1 MADARKTKNAAHEH
15 EHEQAHEHEHELD
28 AERNVE
34 REAKRRTALAQIRQ
48 YPDPVL
54 RMRARE
60 VEVFDEPLARQAA
73 RMIAL
78 MHDAAG
84 VGLAANQVG
93 SLTRMFT
100 IELGENE
107 PAQAIVNPRITP
119 LGDEL
124 ETDDEGCLSIPGV
137 LVPVE
142 RAVSVRLEG
151 QAVDGRELKLELD
164 GLPAR
169 AVQHEVD
176 HLDGKLTIDR
186 TTPDARREALAVLRP
201 RVILAGS
208 R

>member
-1 MADARKTKNAAHEH
+1 MADARKTKNSTQEH
-15 EHEQAHEHEHELD
+15 EHEQAHEHEHEHD
-28 AERNVE
+28 TEHDVE
-34 REAKRRTALAQIRQ
+34 REARRRTALAQIRQ

-60 VEVFDEPLARQAA
+60 VEVFDEALARQAA

-78 MHDAAG
+78 MHDATG
-84 VGLAANQVG
+84 VGLAANQFG
-93 SLTRMFT
+93 SLLRMFT
-100 IELGENE
+100 IELGDES
-107 PAQAIVNPRITP
+107 ARAIINPRITP

-124 ETDDEGCLSIPGV
+124 ETDEEGCLSIPGV

-151 QAVDGRELKLELD
+151 QGVDGRELTLELD

-176 HLDGKLTIDR
+176 HLDGVLTINR
-186 TTPDARREALAVLRP
+186 TTPEARREALAVLRP
-201 RVILAGS
+201 RVVLAGS

>member
-1 MADARKTKNAAHEH
+1 MADTAETKNIEP
-15 EHEQAHEHEHELD
+15 D
-28 AERNVE
+28 VE
-34 REAKRRTALAQIRQ
+34 REARRRTALSQIRQ

-93 SLTRMFT
+93 SLQRIFT
-100 IELGENE
+100 IELGEDE
-107 PAQAIVNPRITP
+107 AARAIVNPRITP

-124 ETDDEGCLSIPGV
+124 ESEEEGCLSLPGV

-151 QAVDGRELKLELD
+151 QGVDGRKLTLELD

-176 HLDGKLTIDR
+176 HLDGVLTINR
-186 TTPDARREALAVLRP
+186 TTPEARREALGLLRP
-201 RVILAGS
+201 RVVLAGP

>member
-1 MADARKTKNAAHEH
+1 MADS
-15 EHEQAHEHEHELD
+15 EQIKSAERD
-28 AERNVE
+28 AERDAE
-34 REAKRRTALAQIRQ
+34 RQARRRTALAQIRQ

-60 VEVFDEPLARQAA
+60 VEVFDEALAQQAA

-93 SLTRMFT
+93 SLQRMFT
-100 IELGENE
+100 IELGEDA
-107 PAQAIVNPRITP
+107 PAQAIINPRITP

-124 ETDDEGCLSIPGV
+124 ESDDEGCLSLPGV

-142 RAVSVRLEG
+142 RSVSVRLEG
-151 QAVDGRELKLELD
+151 QSVDGSELSLELD

-176 HLDGKLTIDR
+176 HLDGVLTFDR
-186 TTPDARREALAVLRP
+186 TTPEARREALALLRP
-201 RVILAGS
+201 RVVLAGS

>member
-1 MADARKTKNAAHEH
+1 MADEGQTKNI
-15 EHEQAHEHEHELD
+15 ELD
-28 AERNVE
+28 AEQ
-34 REAKRRTALAQIRQ
+34 EARRRTALAQIRQ

-60 VEVFDEPLARQAA
+60 VEVFDEALAKQAA

-93 SLTRMFT
+93 SLQRMFT

-119 LGDEL
+119 LGEEL
-124 ETDDEGCLSIPGV
+124 ESDEEGCLSLPGA

-142 RAVSVRLEG
+142 RPLSIRLEG
-151 QAVDGRELKLELD
+151 QGVDGRELTLELE
-164 GLPAR
+164 GLTAR

-176 HLDGKLTIDR
+176 HLDGVLTFDR
-186 TTPDARREALAVLRP
+186 TTDEARREALAVLRP
-201 RVILAGS
+201 RVALAG
-208 R
+208 RR

>member
-1 MADARKTKNAAHEH
+1 MTDSGQVKNI
-15 EHEQAHEHEHELD
+15 ELD
-28 AERNVE
+28 VE
-34 REAKRRTALAQIRQ
+34 RVARRRTALAQIRQ

-60 VEVFDEPLARQAA
+60 VEVFDETLARQAEG
-73 RMIAL
+73 MIAL

-93 SLTRMFT
+93 SLQRMFT
-100 IELGENE
+100 IELGEEE

-124 ETDDEGCLSIPGV
+124 ETDEEGCLSLQGV

-142 RAVSVRLEG
+142 RPISVRLEAQG
-151 QAVDGRELKLELD
+151 VDGKELVLELD
-164 GLPAR
+164 GLSAR
-169 AVQHEVD
+169 AVQHELD
-176 HLDGKLTIDR
+176 HLDGVLLFDR
-186 TTPDARREALAVLRP
+186 TTPEARREALAVLRP
-201 RVILAGS
+201 RVVLVGS

>member
-1 MADARKTKNAAHEH
+1 MADTAQTKSS
-15 EHEQAHEHEHELD
+15 
-28 AERNVE
+28 ERDVE
-34 REAKRRTALAQIRQ
+34 REARRRTALSQIRQ

-60 VEVFDEPLARQAA
+60 VVVFDQALARQAA

-78 MHDAAG
+78 MHDAIG

-93 SLTRMFT
+93 SVLRMFT
-100 IELGENE
+100 IELGEDE
-107 PAQAIVNPRITP
+107 AAARAIVNPTITP

-124 ETDDEGCLSIPGV
+124 ESDEEGCLSVPGV

-151 QAVDGRELKLELD
+151 QSVDGKKLTLELD

-176 HLDGKLTIDR
+176 HLDGVLTFDR
-186 TTPDARREALAVLRP
+186 TTPEARREALAILRP
-201 RVILAGS
+201 RVVLAGP

>member
-1 MADARKTKNAAHEH
+1 MADADQNEKIEPEHAHAHEH
-15 EHEQAHEHEHELD
+15 EPAREYD
-28 AERNVE
+28 VE
-34 REAKRRTALAQIRQ
+34 REARRRTALAQVRQ

-60 VEVFDEPLARQAA
+60 VEVFDEALAQQAA

-78 MHDAAG
+78 MHDAVG

-93 SLTRMFT
+93 SLQRIFA
-100 IELGENE
+100 IELGEDE

-119 LGDEL
+119 LGEEL
-124 ETDDEGCLSIPGV
+124 ESDEEGCLSLPGV

-142 RAVSVRLEG
+142 RAISVRLEG
-151 QAVDGRELKLELD
+151 QGVDGRELSIELD

-176 HLDGKLTIDR
+176 HLDGVLTFDR
-186 TTPDARREALAVLRP
+186 TTPEARREALALLRP
-201 RVILAGS
+201 RVVLAGS

>member
-1 MADARKTKNAAHEH
+1 MADTGQTKDIEH
-15 EHEQAHEHEHELD
+15 D
-28 AERNVE
+28 VE
-34 REAKRRTALAQIRQ
+34 REARRRTALAQIRQ

-60 VEVFDEPLARQAA
+60 VEVFDESLARQAA

-93 SLTRMFT
+93 SLLRMFT
-100 IELGENE
+100 IELGEDE

-119 LGDEL
+119 LGEEL
-124 ETDDEGCLSIPGV
+124 ESDEEGCLSLPGV

-142 RAVSVRLEG
+142 RSLSVRLEG
-151 QAVDGRELKLELD
+151 QGVDGRELTLELD

-176 HLDGKLTIDR
+176 HLDGVLTFDR
-186 TTPDARREALAVLRP
+186 TTAEARREALAALRP
-201 RVILAGS
+201 RVVLAGA

>member
-1 MADARKTKNAAHEH
+1 MADGGQVKNIEH
-15 EHEQAHEHEHELD
+15 D
-28 AERNVE
+28 AER
-34 REAKRRTALAQIRQ
+34 EARRRTALAQIRQ

-60 VEVFDEPLARQAA
+60 VEVFDEALAKQAA

-93 SLTRMFT
+93 SLLRMFL
-100 IELGENE
+100 IELGEDE
-107 PAQAIVNPRITP
+107 PARAIVNPRITP
-119 LGDEL
+119 LSEEL
-124 ETDDEGCLSIPGV
+124 ESEEEGCLSLPGV

-142 RAVSVRLEG
+142 RAISVRLEG
-151 QAVDGRELKLELD
+151 QGVDGRELSIEIE

-176 HLDGKLTIDR
+176 HLDGVLTFDR
-186 TTPDARREALAVLRP
+186 TTPEARREALAALRP
-201 RVILAGS
+201 VVIAGS

>member
-1 MADARKTKNAAHEH
+1 MADTGQTKNI
-15 EHEQAHEHEHELD
+15 
-28 AERNVE
+28 ERDIERDVE
-34 REAKRRTALAQIRQ
+34 RQARRRTALSQIRQ

-60 VEVFDEPLARQAA
+60 VEVFDEALARQAE

-78 MHDAAG
+78 MHDAIG

-93 SLTRMFT
+93 SLLRMFT
-100 IELGENE
+100 IELGEDE
-107 PAQAIVNPRITP
+107 AARAIINPRITP
-119 LGDEL
+119 IGGEL
-124 ETDDEGCLSIPGV
+124 ETDEEGCLSLPGV

-142 RAVSVRLEG
+142 RSVSVRLEG
-151 QAVDGRELKLELD
+151 QSVDGTELALEIE

-176 HLDGKLTIDR
+176 HLDGVLTFDR
-186 TTPDARREALAVLRP
+186 TTPEARREALAVLRP
-201 RVILAGS
+201 RVVLAGS

>member
-1 MADARKTKNAAHEH
+1 MADTAQTKSS
-15 EHEQAHEHEHELD
+15 
-28 AERNVE
+28 ERDVE
-34 REAKRRTALAQIRQ
+34 REARRRTALSQIRQ

-60 VEVFDEPLARQAA
+60 VVVFDEALARQAV

-78 MHDAAG
+78 MNDAIG

-93 SLTRMFT
+93 SVLRMFT
-100 IELGENE
+100 IELGEDE
-107 PAQAIVNPRITP
+107 AARAIVNPTITP

-124 ETDDEGCLSIPGV
+124 ESDEEGCLSVPGV

-151 QAVDGRELKLELD
+151 QSVDGKKLTLELD

-176 HLDGKLTIDR
+176 HLDGVLTFDR
-186 TTPDARREALAVLRP
+186 TTPEARREALAILRP
-201 RVILAGS
+201 RVVLAGP

>member
-1 MADARKTKNAAHEH
+1 MAEASQTKNVEH
-15 EHEQAHEHEHELD
+15 D
-28 AERNVE
+28 VE
-34 REAKRRTALAQIRQ
+34 REAQRRTALAQIRQ
-48 YPDPVL
+48 YPDPAL

-60 VEVFDEPLARQAA
+60 VEVFDEALARQAA

-93 SLTRMFT
+93 SLLRMFT
-100 IELGENE
+100 IELGEDE
-107 PAQAIVNPRITP
+107 PARAIINPRITP
-119 LGDEL
+119 LGEEL
-124 ETDDEGCLSIPGV
+124 ETDEEGCLSIPGV

-142 RAVSVRLEG
+142 RSVSVRLEG
-151 QAVDGRELKLELD
+151 QGVDGRELTLELD

-176 HLDGKLTIDR
+176 HLDGVLTFDR
-186 TTPDARREALAVLRP
+186 TTPEARREALGLLRP
-201 RVILAGS
+201 RVVLAGS

>member
-1 MADARKTKNAAHEH
+1 MANTEKTKNIEHEH
-15 EHEQAHEHEHELD
+15 EHEHEHD
-28 AERNVE
+28 VE
-34 REAKRRTALAQIRQ
+34 REARRRTALAQVRQ

-60 VEVFDEPLARQAA
+60 VEVFDEALAQQAA

-93 SLTRMFT
+93 SLLRMFT
-100 IELGENE
+100 IELGEDE
-107 PAQAIVNPRITP
+107 TARAIVNPRITP

-124 ETDDEGCLSIPGV
+124 ETDDEGCLSLQGV

-151 QAVDGRELKLELD
+151 QGIDGTELTLELD

-176 HLDGKLTIDR
+176 HLDGKLTFDR
-186 TTPDARREALAVLRP
+186 TTPEARREALAVLRP
-201 RVILAGS
+201 RVVLAGP

>member
-1 MADARKTKNAAHEH
+1 MADTGQTKNI
-15 EHEQAHEHEHELD
+15 
-28 AERNVE
+28 ERDIERDVE
-34 REAKRRTALAQIRQ
+34 RQARRRTALSQIRQ

-60 VEVFDEPLARQAA
+60 VEVFDEALARQAE

-78 MHDAAG
+78 MHDAIG

-93 SLTRMFT
+93 SLLRMFT
-100 IELGENE
+100 IELGEDE
-107 PAQAIVNPRITP
+107 AARAIINPRITP
-119 LGDEL
+119 IGGEL
-124 ETDDEGCLSIPGV
+124 ETDEEGCLSLPGV

-142 RAVSVRLEG
+142 RSVSVRLEG
-151 QAVDGRELKLELD
+151 QSVDGTELALEIE

-176 HLDGKLTIDR
+176 HLDGVLTFDR
-186 TTPDARREALAVLRP
+186 TTPEARREALAVLRP
-201 RVILAGS
+201 RVVLAGP

>member
-1 MADARKTKNAAHEH
+1 MADS
-15 EHEQAHEHEHELD
+15 EQIESAERD
-28 AERNVE
+28 AERQA
-34 REAKRRTALAQIRQ
+34 RRRTALAQIRQ

-60 VEVFDEPLARQAA
+60 VEVFDEALAQQAA

-93 SLTRMFT
+93 SLQRMFT
-100 IELGENE
+100 IELGEDA
-107 PAQAIVNPRITP
+107 PAQAIINPRITP

-124 ETDDEGCLSIPGV
+124 ESDDEGCLSLPGV

-142 RAVSVRLEG
+142 RSVSVRLEG
-151 QAVDGRELKLELD
+151 QSVDGSELSLELD

-176 HLDGKLTIDR
+176 HLDGVLTFDR
-186 TTPDARREALAVLRP
+186 TTPEARREALALLRP
-201 RVILAGS
+201 RVVLAGS

>member
-1 MADARKTKNAAHEH
+1 MADEGQTKHV
-15 EHEQAHEHEHELD
+15 ELD
-28 AERNVE
+28 AEQ
-34 REAKRRTALAQIRQ
+34 EARRRTALAQIRQ

-60 VEVFDEPLARQAA
+60 VEVFDEALARQAA

-93 SLTRMFT
+93 SLIRMFT

-107 PAQAIVNPRITP
+107 PAQAIINPRITP
-119 LGDEL
+119 LADEL
-124 ETDDEGCLSIPGV
+124 ESEDEGCLSLPGV
-137 LVPVE
+137 LVPVA
-142 RAVSVRLEG
+142 RASSVRLEG
-151 QAVDGRELKLELD
+151 QGVDGRELTLELE

-176 HLDGKLTIDR
+176 HLDGALSFDR
-186 TTPDARREALAVLRP
+186 TTDEARRGALAVLRP
-201 RVILAGS
+201 RVVIAGP

>member
-1 MADARKTKNAAHEH
+1 MADGGQVKNIEH
-15 EHEQAHEHEHELD
+15 D
-28 AERNVE
+28 AER
-34 REAKRRTALAQIRQ
+34 EARRRTALAQIRQ

-60 VEVFDEPLARQAA
+60 VEVFDEALARQAA

-78 MHDAAG
+78 MNDASG

-93 SLTRMFT
+93 SLLRMFT
-100 IELGENE
+100 IELGEDE

-119 LGDEL
+119 LSEEL
-124 ETDDEGCLSIPGV
+124 ESDEEGCLSLPGV

-142 RAVSVRLEG
+142 RPISVRLEG
-151 QAVDGRELKLELD
+151 QGVDGRELALELD
-164 GLPAR
+164 GLSAR

-176 HLDGKLTIDR
+176 HLDGVLTFDR
-186 TTPDARREALAVLRP
+186 TTPEARREALATLRP
-201 RVILAGS
+201 RVVIAGS